1 MMLLLFA
8 QLLPHQLF
16 AAIGSSFLDET
27 RLSNRFLSAGKMP
40 VGHTARMLPS
50 SEVPALFQVP
60 Q

>member
-1 MMLLLFA
+1 MGMMLLLFA

-40 VGHTARMLPS
+40 VGHTARMA
-50 SEVPALFQVP
+50 ALLRVTLINS
-60 Q
+60 

>member
-1 MMLLLFA
+1 MGMMLLLFA

-40 VGHTARMLPS
+40 AGHTARM
-50 SEVPALFQVP
+50 VCAT
-60 Q
+60 